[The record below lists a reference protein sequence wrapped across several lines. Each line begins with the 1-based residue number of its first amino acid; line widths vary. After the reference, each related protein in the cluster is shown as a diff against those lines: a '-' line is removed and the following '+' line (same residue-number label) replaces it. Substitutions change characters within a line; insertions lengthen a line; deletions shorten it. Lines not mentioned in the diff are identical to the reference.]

1 MDSQLFCESVYRK
14 GDSMN
19 EANIE
24 IGKRI
29 FEKRK
34 EKGLSQAELAEKMG
48 VHSNTISNWEC
59 KGRVPIKTL
68 SKLAHVLECSEQYLL
83 YGNEKKISFEEAET
97 IEEII
102 ILLSQILCISK
113 EAAMCLYDSCIW
125 SMEDMSYF
133 FMHCN
138 VGEFA
143 EKTNEYMYCC
153 ALENDSTVLN
163 KNLLEMKKNDIIA
176 TLIKQISKAAALCD
190 KKIINRY
197 KNSEVSCFLNDTFY
211 MPNIG
216 VGIDRLMQDLKI
228 YELLEH
234 KQRELIIEYLVS
246 VGGDKELLVKMN
258 KVQLIG
264 EYRLKMERND
274 HITNDL
280 LKYANELY
288 DEKITPVLRAY
299 LSEEV
304 IENFK
309 ERFLDDIGSTTIR
322 FKFDLSTF

>member
-125 SMEDMSYF
+125 SMEDLSNF

-138 VGEFA
+138 VGEIA
-143 EKTNEYMYCC
+143 EKVNEY
-153 ALENDSTVLN
+153 
-163 KNLLEMKKNDIIA
+163 
-176 TLIKQISKAAALCD
+176 
-190 KKIINRY
+190 IN
-197 KNSEVSCFLNDTFY
+197 
-211 MPNIG
+211 
-216 VGIDRLMQDLKI
+216 
-228 YELLEH
+228 
-234 KQRELIIEYLVS
+234 
-246 VGGDKELLVKMN
+246 
-258 KVQLIG
+258 
-264 EYRLKMERND
+264 
-274 HITNDL
+274 L
-280 LKYANELY
+280 LKYMQ
-288 DEKITPVLRAY
+288 K
-299 LSEEV
+299 S
-304 IENFK
+304 F
-309 ERFLDDIGSTTIR
+309 
-322 FKFDLSTF
+322 